1 MVYLHVF
8 DVDDEK
14 IMIATSYVEEED
26 VIVAD
31 ADIAVWEDVGKL
43 EVDGEEKAI
52 SAPMI
57 VTRSIMA
64 GARSMA

>member
-1 MVYLHVF
+1 
-8 DVDDEK
+8 
-14 IMIATSYVEEED
+14 MIATSYVEEEN

-43 EVDGEEKAI
+43 EVDGEEKAV